1 MMKSNKG
8 QALVEFIMIIP
19 IFIFILLAI
28 VDFGNIIYQKYQL
41 ENNIDTIADM
51 YVLGDNTIDD
61 YLDEISSKI
70 SYEKHD
76 KYTTIK
82 LEKNIQINTPGLNN
96 IIGKNYKILAEKT
109 IYDGDKGE

>member
-61 YLDEISSKI
+61 YLEKI
-70 SYEKHD
+70 ASL
-76 KYTTIK
+76 K
-82 LEKNIQINTPGLNN
+82 LVMKNMINIQQSN
-96 IIGKNYKILAEKT
+96 
-109 IYDGDKGE
+109 